1 MIEVNYKLGDA
12 DERLDAIAQVI
23 AECDGMRLLIRYLIV
38 SHSYTLACDYVNDC
52 AGFHSFPIYAI
63 LCDGIAFE
71 FFAFN
76 GKTAQPTF
84 SRGVFWLPNAESI
97 EKLAVGIYGSKTN
110 AEFIFS
116 LRPICETLFYFLLLA
131 YRTGTEA
138 YMERSVAH
146 GSGDD
151 RPGESTPGWQEV
163 HALACSALTLAVE
176 AGAKAA
182 DCDEAANE
190 KAEEALRYLQ
200 ERLGLC
206 FHLGL

>member
-1 MIEVNYKLGDA
+1 MAPMIYSRITARGRIEYYFLVFGGHSILVIEVNYKLGDA

-131 YRTGTEA
+131 YKTGIEA
-138 YMERSVAH
+138 SIAR
-146 GSGDD
+146 GSKD
-151 RPGESTPGWQEV
+151 RGSMPVGRVGRRLMS
-163 HALACSALTLAVE
+163 
-176 AGAKAA
+176 
-182 DCDEAANE
+182 
-190 KAEEALRYLQ
+190 LR
-200 ERLGLC
+200 GMP
-206 FHLGL
+206 

>member
-1 MIEVNYKLGDA
+1 
-12 DERLDAIAQVI
+12 
-23 AECDGMRLLIRYLIV
+23 
-38 SHSYTLACDYVNDC
+38 
-52 AGFHSFPIYAI
+52 
-63 LCDGIAFE
+63 
-71 FFAFN
+71 
-76 GKTAQPTF
+76 
-84 SRGVFWLPNAESI
+84 
-97 EKLAVGIYGSKTN
+97 
-110 AEFIFS
+110 
-116 LRPICETLFYFLLLA
+116 
-131 YRTGTEA
+131 
-138 YMERSVAH
+138 MERSVAH

-182 DCDEAANE
+182 DCDEAAND